1 MLAAQTENSRRL
13 DPAGATKG
21 NAMQGLIPFTYE
33 STDLRVVTV
42 NGAPWFVAKDVCNI
56 LGLGNVGQALIG
68 LDDEKS
74 SIIISDGTP
83 GNPNKAIISE
93 SGLYSLVLRSRKPEA
108 RAFKRWVTHEVIPAV
123 RRHGGYLT
131 PAMTEQVLSD
141 PDTIIR
147 LATDL
152 KAERARRREAER
164 SLTEAAPKVLFAD
177 AVATSH
183 TSILVGDLAKILK
196 GNGVDLGANRLFKVL
211 RDEGFLIRREG
222 SDWNMPTQRS
232 MELGL
237 FEIKETAITH
247 SDGHVTV
254 NKTPKV
260 TGKGQQYFVE
270 RFLDGRLEA
279 VA

>member
-1 MLAAQTENSRRL
+1 MSDN
-13 DPAGATKG
+13 
-21 NAMQGLIPFTYE
+21 LIPFAYE
-33 STDLRVVTV
+33 STDLRVVTI
-42 NGAPWFVAKDVCNI
+42 NGDPWFVAKDVCNI

-68 LDDEKS
+68 LDDDEKS

-93 SGLYSLVLRSRKPEA
+93 SGLHSLALRSRKPEA
-108 RAFKRWVTHEVIPAV
+108 RAFKRWVTHEVIPAI
-123 RRHGGYLT
+123 RHHGGYLT

-152 KAERARRREAER
+152 KAERAKRAE
-164 SLTEAAPKVLFAD
+164 LEQQVTAAAPKVLFAD

-211 RDEGFLIRREG
+211 RANGYLIRRQG
-222 SDWNMPTQRS
+222 TDWNMPTQRS

-237 FEIKETAITH
+237 FEVKETAITH

-260 TGKGQQYFVE
+260 TGKGQAYFVDRILNGQINTE
-270 RFLDGRLEA
+270 EA
-279 VA
+279 A

>member
-1 MLAAQTENSRRL
+1 MSE
-13 DPAGATKG
+13 
-21 NAMQGLIPFTYE
+21 LIPFNYE

-42 NGAPWFVAKDVCNI
+42 NGDPWFVAKDVCNI

-68 LDDEKS
+68 LDDDEKTNIS
-74 SIIISDGTP
+74 SNDVGQSGGRDP
-83 GNPNKAIISE
+83 FIISE

-211 RDEGFLIRREG
+211 RANGYLIRRQG
-222 SDWNMPTQRS
+222 TDWNMPTQKS

-237 FEIKETAITH
+237 FEVKETAITH

-260 TGKGQQYFVE
+260 TGKGQAYFVDRILNGQINME
-270 RFLDGRLEA
+270 EA
-279 VA
+279 A

>member
-1 MLAAQTENSRRL
+1 MSE
-13 DPAGATKG
+13 
-21 NAMQGLIPFTYE
+21 LIPFTYE

-42 NGAPWFVAKDVCNI
+42 NGDPWFVAKDVCNI

-68 LDDEKS
+68 LDDDEKS
-74 SIIISDGTP
+74 SISISDGTP

-93 SGLYSLVLRSRKPEA
+93 PGLYSLTMRSRKPEA

-131 PAMTEQVLSD
+131 PAMTERVLSD

-152 KAERARRREAER
+152 KSERARRQEAER

-177 AVATSH
+177 AVSTSH

-211 RDEGFLIRREG
+211 RASGYLIRRQG
-222 SDWNMPTQRS
+222 TDWNMPTQKS

-237 FEIKETAITH
+237 FEVKETAITH

-260 TGKGQQYFVE
+260 TGKGQQYFVTRILNGQINTE
-270 RFLDGRLEA
+270 EA
-279 VA
+279 A

>member
-1 MLAAQTENSRRL
+1 MSE
-13 DPAGATKG
+13 
-21 NAMQGLIPFTYE
+21 LIPFNFE
-33 STDLRVVTV
+33 STEVRALNV
-42 NGAPWFVAKDVCNI
+42 NGEPWFVASDVAKA
-56 LGLGNVGQALIG
+56 LGYRDAYNMTRR
-68 LDDEKS
+68 LD
-74 SIIISDGTP
+74 SDDKGPHSVSTP
-83 GNPNKAIISE
+83 GGAQDMVVISE
-93 SGLYSLVLRSRKPEA
+93 AGLYVAALGSKIPEA

-152 KAERARRREAER
+152 KAERAKRLALEADAER
-164 SLTEAAPKVLFAD
+164 AAPKVLFAD

-196 GNGVDLGANRLFKVL
+196 GNGVEVGANRLFKVL
-211 RDEGFLIRREG
+211 REAGYLIRRQG

-260 TGKGQQYFVE
+260 TGKGQQYFVQ
-270 RFLDGRLEA
+270 RILTGDLDLA
-279 VA
+279 A

>member
-1 MLAAQTENSRRL
+1 MKQPPPE
-13 DPAGATKG
+13 ATGEGEKG
-21 NAMQGLIPFTYE
+21 NIMSELIPFE
-33 STDLRVVTV
+33 FDSTEVRALNV
-42 NGAPWFVAKDVCNI
+42 NSEPWFVATDVATV
-56 LGLGNVGQALIG
+56 LGYSEAYYVTRNLD
-68 LDDEKS
+68 DDEKAPH
-74 SIIISDGTP
+74 IVGTP
-83 GNPNKAIISE
+83 GGPQEMTIISE
-93 SGLYSLVLRSRKPEA
+93 AGLYSAIMRSRAPQAKT
-108 RAFKRWVTHEVIPAV
+108 FKRWVTHEVIPTI

-152 KAERARRREAER
+152 KAERAKRLALEADAEK
-164 SLTEAAPKVLFAD
+164 AAPKVLFAD

-211 RDEGFLIRREG
+211 RANGYLIRRQG
-222 SDWNMPTQRS
+222 TDWNMPTQRS

-237 FEIKETAITH
+237 FEVKETAITH

-260 TGKGQQYFVE
+260 TGKGQAYFVN
-270 RFLDGRLEA
+270 RFLNGQINTEEEA
-279 VA
+279 A

>member
-1 MLAAQTENSRRL
+1 MKMPPSGPTAE
-13 DPAGATKG
+13 GEKG
-21 NAMQGLIPFTYE
+21 SIVSELIPFTYE
-33 STDLRVVTV
+33 DTEVRAVTV
-42 NGAPWFVAKDVCNI
+42 DSEPWIVATDVARVLGYASAKDMTRMLDSDERGRHSVPT
-56 LGLGNVGQALIG
+56 LGGEQDML
-68 LDDEKS
+68 
-74 SIIISDGTP
+74 
-83 GNPNKAIISE
+83 IISE
-93 SGLYSLVLRSRKPEA
+93 AGLYSITLRSKSPKANPFR
-108 RAFKRWVTHEVIPAV
+108 RWVTHEVIPAI

-152 KAERARRREAER
+152 KEERAKRLALEARAVE
-164 SLTEAAPKVLFAD
+164 SAPKVLFAD

-211 RDEGFLIRREG
+211 RANGYLIRREG

-260 TGKGQQYFVE
+260 TGKGQAYFVN
-270 RFLDGRLEA
+270 RFLNGQINTEEEA
-279 VA
+279 A

>member
-1 MLAAQTENSRRL
+1 M
-13 DPAGATKG
+13 KG
-21 NAMQGLIPFTYE
+21 NAMSELIPFTYE

-42 NGAPWFVAKDVCNI
+42 NGDPWFVAKDVCNI
-56 LGLGNVGQALIG
+56 LGLGNVGQAIINLD
-68 LDDEKS
+68 DDEKGVTTT
-74 SIIISDGTP
+74 DTP
-83 GNPNKAIISE
+83 GGPQKTSIISE
-93 SGLYSLVLRSRKPEA
+93 SGLYSLALRSRKPEA
-108 RAFKRWVTHEVIPAV
+108 HSFKRWVTHDVIPAV

-152 KAERARRREAER
+152 KAERARRLALEAEA
-164 SLTEAAPKVLFAD
+164 EKAAPKVLFAD

-211 RDEGFLIRREG
+211 RANGYLIRREG

-260 TGKGQQYFVE
+260 TGKGQAYFVN
-270 RFLDGRLEA
+270 RFLNGQINTEEEA
-279 VA
+279 A